1 MRSWHE
7 SLYGALVTSPDPN
20 VLARVPLF
28 ADLEPRDLKGL
39 ANSFNERTFA
49 AGDTILT
56 AGSGGVGFFVIGEGT
71 ATVSV
76 NGREVATLGPGEYFG
91 EVALIDGG
99 GERSAS
105 VTAQTELKTYG
116 LTAWAFRPIVESNA
130 AIAWKLLQALA
141 RKLREAENRAAP
153 AA

>member
-1 MRSWHE
+1 M
-7 SLYGALVTSPDPN
+7 TSPNPDL
-20 VLARVPLF
+20 LARVPLF
-28 ADLEPRDLKGL
+28 ADLEPRELKSL
-39 ANSFNERTFA
+39 ASSFNERTFA

-76 NGREVATLGPGEYFG
+76 GGREVGTLGPGEYFG

-99 GERSAS
+99 GERTAT

-130 AIAWKLLQALA
+130 PIAWKLLQALA
-141 RKLREAENRAAP
+141 RKLREAESRAAP